1 MYGAKFIS
9 LYTYFAQRDTNS
21 CDSGWTCHA
30 IIDFVGNINNE
41 IYTDKYYM
49 LRDTLNPRLKG
60 LFGKTLKGLV
70 PVADSLGK
78 NASASYTLNF
88 DHLSKVKLDVG
99 ESAVQSYVD
108 IGSFNKPGETDEN
121 YFMVINRWY
130 SGLSFNKFK
139 LELNYLSSY
148 NNWNLKNYVD
158 STEVTIVPDQNGEAT
173 SPTDTIV
180 IGDAILYSL
189 KPVVEYSGTLISDE
203 TVGGVTLIGD
213 MVIDSL
219 ATLSIDGNYY
229 AQGDIIIKNGTIE
242 NYDDGIIHFQ
252 NGHKLIV
259 DGTATIN
266 GTSGENLTLDFTED
280 SSGVV
285 IKSGGSLT
293 ISYCNV
299 QNADV
304 GIESELN
311 ANYLNAQ
318 YLEFDDCDTT
328 SILINGRSIG
338 GEVPPTQIKYC
349 TMTGSEYGIWAS
361 NLPELVI
368 QENTITNTD
377 MGIYLSNVSGTTVAL
392 NTISS
397 NKESNTGIF
406 TSSMSGVI
414 RGNTISGHTNGIQL
428 GNSSPDIGGNIITS
442 NRYHGIYIGAGS
454 NPFMQ
459 GDLVG
464 SPPVY
469 YAVSGYNTIKE
480 NGGYSETN
488 GPPDNDGSEIYFYYS
503 NATLRDGCNEISDD
517 RPESSPLDN
526 TELLLSGSGGFLPI
540 QVNAENNFWG
550 DTVYSG
556 RFGSGLNVD
565 FNPYYISN
573 CPMPDSSGEG
583 GGRSMLVMTSN
594 GGVIDTLYSA
604 ATEVPQLTSTEILY
618 ADAEENFI
626 TTDYT
631 NASSKYNQ
639 IINSQEALENKYPA
653 YKRLYEI
660 GSITG
665 EDENYFNGL
674 RTTFLTL
681 SSSTSDSLLQKV
693 FSQLA
698 SLSLIKKTEIVPA
711 IGEFD
716 NIVQQNPNTEEAV
729 YAEIDAITAASLL
742 DRNDSTLQKG
752 SAGGYLV
759 KTRGGN
765 FNKID
770 NLLKKNFG
778 RNRTEAE
785 KEIIP
790 TEYTLYQNYPNPF
803 NPVTTIK
810 YDLPNIGE
818 VSVIIYDILG
828 RKIKELINTKQQ
840 AGRYEVKW
848 DASGVASGV
857 YLYQL
862 RTKDYVNTKKMILL
876 R

>member
-1 MYGAKFIS
+1 M
-9 LYTYFAQRDTNS
+9 
-21 CDSGWTCHA
+21 
-30 IIDFVGNINNE
+30 
-41 IYTDKYYM
+41 
-49 LRDTLNPRLKG
+49 
-60 LFGKTLKGLV
+60 
-70 PVADSLGK
+70 
-78 NASASYTLNF
+78 
-88 DHLSKVKLDVG
+88 G

-108 IGSFNKPGETDEN
+108 IGSFNKPGETDDN

-130 SGLSFNKFK
+130 SGPAFNKFK

-180 IGDAILYSL
+180 VGDAILYSL
-189 KPVVEYSGTLISDE
+189 KPVIKDGGTLLTDE
-203 TVGGVTLIGD
+203 TVPNGIILQNDMTLDNG
-213 MVIDSL
+213 
-219 ATLSIDGNYY
+219 ATLLIAGSYY
-229 AQGDIIIKNGTIE
+229 ADADIIVKNGTIE
-242 NYDDGIIHFQ
+242 NNDNGTIHFQ
-252 NGHKLIV
+252 NGHKLII
-259 DGTATIN
+259 DGAATIT
-266 GTSGENLTLDFTED
+266 GTSSHKLTFDFTED
-280 SSGVV
+280 SSGIV
-285 IKSGGSLT
+285 INSGGSLT
-293 ISYCNV
+293 ISYCNI

-318 YLEFDDCDTT
+318 YLEFGDCDTT
-328 SILINGRSIG
+328 SILIYGRSIG

-349 TMTGSEYGIWAS
+349 TMTGSKYGIWAS

-368 QENTITNTD
+368 LDDDITNTD
-377 MGIYLSNVSGTTVAL
+377 MGIYLSNVTGTTVAL

-397 NKESNTGIF
+397 NKESSSGIF
-406 TSSMSGVI
+406 ASSMSGTI

-428 GNSSPDIGGNIITS
+428 GNSSPDVGGNTLNS
-442 NRYHGIYIGAGS
+442 NRYHGMYIGTGS
-454 NPFMQ
+454 NPYMR
-459 GDLVG
+459 G
-464 SPPVY
+464 SIAGNPPVY

-480 NGGYSETN
+480 NGGYTEQN

-503 NATLRDGCNEISDD
+503 NATLRDGCNEISDN
-517 RPESSPLDN
+517 RTP
-526 TELLLSGSGGFLPI
+526 SGSLVNTILLMNGNSFIPI
-540 QVNAENNFWG
+540 QVNAEYNFWG

-556 RFGSGLNVD
+556 RFGNGVVVD
-565 FNPYYISN
+565 YSPYYTEN
-573 CPMPDSSGEG
+573 CPLPQGSGSG
-583 GGRSMLVMTSN
+583 SSMLAMTSN
-594 GGVIDTLYSA
+594 GEVIDTLYS
-604 ATEVPQLTSTEILY
+604 TETAVPQLTSTEILY
-618 ADAEENFI
+618 AEAEESFI
-626 TTDYT
+626 TADYT

-639 IINSQEALENKYPA
+639 IINLQETLENKYPA

-665 EDENYFNGL
+665 EDENYYNGL

-716 NIVQQNPNTEEAV
+716 NIVQQNPNTEEAI

-742 DRNDSTLQKG
+742 DGNDSTLQKG
-752 SAGGYLV
+752 TTGGYLV
-759 KTRGGN
+759 KTQGDY
-765 FNKID
+765 FNKIS
-770 NLLKKNFG
+770 NLLQKNFG
-778 RNRTEAE
+778 RNRTESE
-785 KEIIP
+785 KEIVP

-810 YDLPNIGE
+810 YDLPNTGE
-818 VSVIIYDILG
+818 VSIIIYDILG

-840 AGRYEVKW
+840 AGRYEVMW
-848 DASGVASGV
+848 DASNAASGV

-862 RTKDYVNTKKMILL
+862 RTKDYMNTKKMILL
-876 R
+876 K